1 MNPAQIESTIAG
13 LKYNVKSGFN
23 QAREWKATYDKSL
36 KNLLKSW
43 RMIDDE
49 DEVAKMA
56 WETVQDHYHWMMIDS
71 EDIDVYSTIG
81 ELVVPAKTYSTKKG
95 VEKTKPEERV
105 PAHFTEKGQYLGRVS
120 EMGAEPIVYPLVIT
134 ITPRHFDFNGVG
146 KTLEDCFILKEKD
159 DYLLEGKFATADIH
173 RSQMKEFRAK
183 KREMKKEERK
193 NPEAGAIAVSIPA
206 PIMKR
211 KKPVVAPVVEELD
224 EEDEDE

>member
-49 DEVAKMA
+49 DEVAEMA
-56 WETVQDHYHWMMIDS
+56 WETVQDHYHWMQIDS

-81 ELVVPAKTYSTKKG
+81 ELVVPEKTYTTKKG

-105 PAHFTEKGQYLGRVS
+105 PAHFTQKGQYLGRVS
-120 EMGAEPIVYPLVIT
+120 EMGAEPIVYPLVNT

-146 KTLEDCFILKEKD
+146 KTLEDCFVLKEKD
-159 DYLLEGKFATADIH
+159 DYLPEGKFATADIH
-173 RSQMKEFRAK
+173 RSEMKEFRAK

-211 KKPVVAPVVEELD
+211 KKPVVAPIEELD
-224 EEDEDE
+224 E

>member
-49 DEVAKMA
+49 DEVAEMA
-56 WETVQDHYHWMMIDS
+56 WETVQDHYHWMQIDS

-81 ELVVPAKTYSTKKG
+81 ELVVPEKTYTTKKG

-105 PAHFTEKGQYLGRVS
+105 PAHFTQKGQYLGRVS

-146 KTLEDCFILKEKD
+146 KTLEDCFVLKEKD

-173 RSQMKEFRAK
+173 RSEMKEFRAK

-211 KKPVVAPVVEELD
+211 KKPVVAPIEELD
-224 EEDEDE
+224 E